1 MMSKKLRNRYLAETA
16 SQRCPDCDEPI
27 TADAINIK
35 EGVALCS
42 KCGELSRL
50 SQLNTSG
57 RSSAEILAEPPSRC
71 SIDSGGRRVT
81 ATAST
86 RSLPGFMFTA
96 AFAAFWN
103 SIISMFVLIALAG
116 LYSNL
121 VGPIPQWFPGPGIED
136 GKPIMNDK
144 PMELGATLFLFA
156 FLTPFI
162 MIGTGMTIAAIM
174 CLIGK
179 VSVVIDEFDSYV
191 ATGFGFLQWKQ
202 RFDPRQVSDV
212 EITDSQTET
221 NGNVKQAVK
230 ITANK
235 TVQFGAILSHQ
246 RVEWLWAVTREL
258 LVAKKDT
265 SQAQHPP
272 GLEWLSKQRG

>member
-35 EGVALCS
+35 EGVALCP

-57 RSSAEILAEPPSRC
+57 RSSAEILSEPPSRC
-71 SIDSGGRRVT
+71 SVESGRQRVT

-86 RSLPGFMFTA
+86 RSLPGFLFTA

-103 SIISMFVLIALAG
+103 SITSIFVLIAIAG

-136 GKPIMNDK
+136 GKPIINDK

-162 MIGTGMTIAAIM
+162 MIGIGMTIAAIM

-221 NGNVKQAVK
+221 SGNVKQAIK

-235 TVQFGAILSHQ
+235 TVQFGAILSRH
-246 RVEWLWAVTREL
+246 RVQWLWAVTREL
-258 LVAKKDT
+258 LVPKKNP
-265 SQAQHPP
+265 SHVQHPP
-272 GLEWLSKQRG
+272 GLEWLSKSET